1 MIHPTGARAGVA
13 GALAVSL
20 MTAVAAQP
28 ARAQADADH
37 PPLAPARDVQ
47 VQYAVQPD
55 GAPAP
60 KTIEAW
66 FTANGGMMRI
76 DSPEAM
82 GSTILNRTTRQVT
95 IVLNKQ
101 KVYTQ
106 FEAHNGIRNPF
117 LLDLS
122 MQFTRRGTAQVAGV
136 SCTEWSVVSG
146 RGTATACVTDDG
158 VILREDGVDGDG
170 MKGRLEAT
178 RVTYGPIPT
187 STFQPPEGYQM
198 VTRHRVAPSHAMGG
212 GQPVTGGAAQSGQ

>member
-1 MIHPTGARAGVA
+1 MIHPTGARAGLA

-20 MTAVAAQP
+20 MMAGATRP

-47 VQYAVQPD
+47 VEYSVQPD

-76 DSPEAM
+76 DSPEGM

-106 FEAHNGIRNPF
+106 FDARNGIRNPF
-117 LLDLS
+117 LLDLQ
-122 MQFTRRGTAQVAGV
+122 MQYTRKGTARVAGV
-136 SCTEWSVVSG
+136 PCTEWGVVSG

-178 RVTYGPIPT
+178 RVIYGPLPA
-187 STFQPPEGYQM
+187 STFQPPAGYQM
-198 VTRHRVAPSHAMGG
+198 VTRHRVAPSHALGG
-212 GQPVTGGAAQSGQ
+212 GQPVTGGTAQSGR

>member
-1 MIHPTGARAGVA
+1 MMA
-13 GALAVSL
+13 GA
-20 MTAVAAQP
+20 TRP

-47 VQYAVQPD
+47 VEYSVQPD

-76 DSPEAM
+76 DSPEGM

-106 FEAHNGIRNPF
+106 FDARNGIRNPF
-117 LLDLS
+117 LLDLQ
-122 MQFTRRGTAQVAGV
+122 MQYTRKGTARVAGV
-136 SCTEWSVVSG
+136 PCTEWGVVSG

-178 RVTYGPIPT
+178 RVIYGPLPA
-187 STFQPPEGYQM
+187 STFQPPAGYQM
-198 VTRHRVAPSHAMGG
+198 VTRHRVAPSHALGG
-212 GQPVTGGAAQSGQ
+212 GQPVTGGTAQSGR

>member
-1 MIHPTGARAGVA
+1 MTHPTTGRAMSLAMLAGVA
-13 GALAVSL
+13 VAFGA
-20 MTAVAAQP
+20 AAP
-28 ARAQADADH
+28 AHAQNDAH

-47 VQYAVQPD
+47 VEYNVQPD

-60 KTIEAW
+60 KAIQTW

-76 DSPEAM
+76 DSPEGL
-82 GSTILNRTTRQVT
+82 GSTILDRAARQVT

-106 FEAHNGIRNPF
+106 LDARNGIRNPF

-122 MQFTRRGTAQVAGV
+122 MQFTRKGTGQVAGLA
-136 SCTEWSVVSG
+136 CTVWDIVSG

-178 RVTYGPIPT
+178 KVTYGPLPV
-187 STFQPPEGYQM
+187 SLFQPPQGYQLVM
-198 VTRHRVAPSHAMGG
+198 RHRVAPSHDVGG
-212 GQPVTGGAAQSGQ
+212 GQPVTGGAAQPNP